1 MNECLHFHHK
11 TAIFPISSIAI
22 IHDEISTVP
31 PRRKVCRKDF
41 LDFKGPAQAMKTGI
55 KQKSTSRRIPEISRA
70 PTKSEGQAQA
80 TSSGGTRVRA
90 SGFNLFLS
98 DSIESCFIRSLKKST
113 QPMLTPKKEVIIAK
127 RQKTWIVAASWEP
140 ADVASNATMSLTD
153 ANEAPGGSDAK
164 MSASQV
170 RYITRGISVP
180 RKTADLTAFAEPK
193 YLKREGIMLWK
204 VNATTT
210 SGSV

>member
-31 PRRKVCRKDF
+31 PRRKLCRKDF

-98 DSIESCFIRSLKKST
+98 DSIESCFVRSAACHKSSS
-113 QPMLTPKKEVIIAK
+113 V
-127 RQKTWIVAASWEP
+127 IVAQH
-140 ADVASNATMSLTD
+140 MSHACLQ
-153 ANEAPGGSDAK
+153 NMKLS
-164 MSASQV
+164 
-170 RYITRGISVP
+170 RGLGQKQ
-180 RKTADLTAFAEPK
+180 R
-193 YLKREGIMLWK
+193 
-204 VNATTT
+204 
-210 SGSV
+210 